1 MCRMFNMISGLSRC
15 FIDFFHA
22 VSRRWNLILCILE
35 LGSVAVSTLRLET
48 TCGLWISSKQQNRPS
63 RKKWESFSHWFHPI
77 CLAEILTGLRGG
89 AIFHYLFIYFLNLQ
103 WSGYATDEAS
113 LFRAQPVV
121 AATVAVNMSNRVSHV
136 EQVWRSDAVEL
147 CCFQLFFFFF
157 FFNKKSFCNS
167 WGCVTPLSTHW
178 CFCVFWLRLDVQNGR
193 HWCFWSTRKIKIRF
207 CARVRARVAIVL
219 LQWAC
224 ERRASPFIFRASVS
238 IQYLSCSRVHWL
250 HL

>member
-1 MCRMFNMISGLSRC
+1 MGLLEHYGDISVLYLWRIGVRTTFQDFGGCMSFLCFLKQWSMRRIFRGKQINRLRLIACMIILGEKMCRMFNMISGLSRC

-22 VSRRWNLILCILE
+22 VYRRWNLILCILE

-63 RKKWESFSHWFHPI
+63 RKKWQSFSHWFHPI
-77 CLAEILTGLRGG
+77 CLAEILTGLCGG

-147 CCFQLFFFFF
+147 CCFQLFFFQQ
-157 FFNKKSFCNS
+157 KE
-167 WGCVTPLSTHW
+167 
-178 CFCVFWLRLDVQNGR
+178 
-193 HWCFWSTRKIKIRF
+193 
-207 CARVRARVAIVL
+207 L
-219 LQWAC
+219 L
-224 ERRASPFIFRASVS
+224 
-238 IQYLSCSRVHWL
+238 
-250 HL
+250 